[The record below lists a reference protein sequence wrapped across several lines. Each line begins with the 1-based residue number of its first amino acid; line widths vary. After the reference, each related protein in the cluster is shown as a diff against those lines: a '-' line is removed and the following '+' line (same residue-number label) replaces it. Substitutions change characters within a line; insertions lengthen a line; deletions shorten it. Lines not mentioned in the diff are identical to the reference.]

1 VGGGQKAEGRR
12 RKAEGGR
19 RKGRRRKAERQKAE
33 EVPVIKVQSSK
44 IKDQRPKTKDQ
55 RPKTKNQKPMTA
67 SDPTPFLEMRNITKS
82 FPGVRALDGV
92 TFDLQKGEI
101 HALVGE
107 NGAGKSTLM
116 KVLGGVYPHPQYG
129 GEILIAGKEERF
141 TGVRDAEKAGIAVI
155 YQELSLVK
163 EMSVGENIFLG
174 REPRKWGV
182 IRREELYRRARQ
194 LLDDLHLA
202 IDPHIPIRNL
212 GIGQQQLIEIAK
224 ALSHEARILVLDEP
238 TAALTD
244 AEVETLFGILNK
256 LRARGV
262 GMVYISHKLDEVF
275 RISDRI
281 SVLRDGKTVGTN
293 LTSEWNEAQVIARMV
308 GREVGDIF
316 PIVDHAQG
324 DVVFEARN
332 ISVEDPVVAGKK
344 LVDNVSFSVRRGEV
358 FGIAGLMGAGRSD
371 LLMAIF
377 GAHAGRTS
385 GEISVS
391 GQRVHIKSPAD
402 AIRHGI
408 GFVTEDRKRFGL
420 VLDQTIVNNMT
431 LAGLRKIS
439 GRFVTSMDAEAAAGE
454 RSMKDLRV
462 KANSVFTIAGTLSGG
477 NQQKVVL
484 AKWLLTNP
492 RVLFL
497 DEPTRGIDVG
507 AKQEIYAQ
515 INQLARSGLAIILVS
530 SELPEVLG
538 LSDRVLVLHEGH
550 VTGEFTRSTATPEG
564 VMACATGHVKRA
576 A

>member
-1 VGGGQKAEGRR
+1 MPAAEL
-12 RKAEGGR
+12 
-19 RKGRRRKAERQKAE
+19 
-33 EVPVIKVQSSK
+33 
-44 IKDQRPKTKDQ
+44 
-55 RPKTKNQKPMTA
+55 
-67 SDPTPFLEMRNITKS
+67 FLEMRDITKS

-92 TFDLQKGEI
+92 SLDLRQGEI

-116 KVLGGVYPHPQYG
+116 KILGGVYPHPQYG
-129 GEILIAGKEERF
+129 GEIEIEGSRRQF
-141 TGVRDAEKAGIAVI
+141 GGVRDAEAAGIAVI
-155 YQELSLVK
+155 YQELSLVR
-163 EMSVGENIFLG
+163 EMTVGENIFLG
-174 REPRKWGV
+174 REPRKLGV
-182 IRREELYRRARQ
+182 IRWEELYRRARE
-194 LLDDLHLA
+194 LLDDLHLQ
-202 IDPHIPIRNL
+202 IDPHTLIRSL
-212 GIGQQQLIEIAK
+212 GIGQQQLVEIAK
-224 ALSHEARILVLDEP
+224 ALSHDARILVLDEP

-244 AEVETLFGILNK
+244 SEVETLFGILNK

-262 GMVYISHKLDEVF
+262 GMIYISHKLNEVL

-281 SVLRDGKTVGTN
+281 TVLRDGKTVGTN
-293 LTSEWNEAQVIARMV
+293 TTSAWTEPKIIASMV

-316 PIVDHAQG
+316 PVMDHARG
-324 DVVFEARN
+324 DVLFSVEN
-332 ISVEDPVVAGKK
+332 ISVADPVVAGKK

-358 FGIAGLMGAGRSD
+358 LGIAGLMGAGRSD

-377 GAHAGRTS
+377 GAHAGRVS
-385 GEISVS
+385 GEIKID
-391 GQRVHIKSPAD
+391 GKPVHISNPAQ
-402 AIRHGI
+402 AIKHGI

-420 VLDQTIVNNMT
+420 LLDQTILNNMT
-431 LAGLRKIS
+431 LAGLRQIS
-439 GRFVTSMDAEAAAGE
+439 GRFVTSVDAESAAGE

-515 INQLARSGLAIILVS
+515 INKLAKSGLAIVLVS

-538 LSDRVLVLHEGH
+538 MSDRVLVLHEGR
-550 VTGEFTRSTATPEG
+550 VTGEFTRAVATPEG
-564 VMACATGHVKRA
+564 VMACATGQAQRA